1 MSEHLM
7 QAMRIVYPTY
17 ESSNAFPGVLLVN
30 IFFVASF
37 GFGIAGGIYQFWQE
51 HRLRRDRPWDF
62 AAGPIE
68 LLREGVSRLRRG
80 ESLYETFQGVKQLS
94 EVESMSE
101 SPYSRATWETT
112 ARAHCNGDAGHAD
125 VPPARAHA
133 PAAMQPATPQPRE
146 PALRML
152 DILPTPGRELPQMR
166 RMKPRARID
175 PVIGHMQNALSA
187 LEAVEAEASGRPVRL
202 SCIAIDDTEDSAAGA
217 PPVSRA
223 DSWVPPMRP
232 MPAPPAARPPEAAA
246 TPQPPRRRL
255 MRAASTVRPRSRCPD
270 ERERRRRLL
279 TRTGLHRAGGARRS
293 GNARARRPVRRH
305 SALPL
310 PRPRTELRCATQ
322 A

>member
-1 MSEHLM
+1 M

-112 ARAHCNGDAGHAD
+112 ARAHCNGDTGHAD

-133 PAAMQPATPQPRE
+133 PAAMQPATPPPRE

-152 DILPTPGRELPQMR
+152 DILPTPGRELPPSREDRPGDRPHAECAVGSGGGRGGGERPPGAAQLHRNR
-166 RMKPRARID
+166 RH
-175 PVIGHMQNALSA
+175 GGF
-187 LEAVEAEASGRPVRL
+187 GRR
-202 SCIAIDDTEDSAAGA
+202 GA
-217 PPVSRA
+217 PRLPGRLLGAPDAAHARA
-223 DSWVPPMRP
+223 SSGKTARSGGY
-232 MPAPPAARPPEAAA
+232 PATSAQTLDA
-246 TPQPPRRRL
+246 RRL
-255 MRAASTVRPRSRCPD
+255 DGTAPQ
-270 ERERRRRLL
+270 
-279 TRTGLHRAGGARRS
+279 
-293 GNARARRPVRRH
+293 
-305 SALPL
+305 PL
-310 PRPRTELRCATQ
+310 PRRARAPTAPAHTHGLAPRRWSAALGQRSCSPASSASFRPPASTTTN
-322 A
+322 